1 MAKFFGKKQ
10 VVLGTL
16 VLALGVAVYLN
27 YYMAQQSSDAPPADV
42 PTTQSTAP
50 DNSLGDALNVNA
62 NPNEL
67 SNEAY
72 FNEARENREASRE
85 EAAELIKDLLNDVKA
100 TSEQKAEMTAQAAA
114 MAQAIQQES
123 KIEELIKA
131 KGFDDCVV
139 YIEGDRCSVVV
150 KSEELTA
157 LDATKISQ
165 VITAQSNILA
175 QNINITAIK

>member
-16 VLALGVAVYLN
+16 VAALGVAVYLN
-27 YYMAQQSSDAPPADV
+27 YYFAQQSSGAPSVDT
-42 PTTQSTAP
+42 PTTQSTSS

-62 NPNEL
+62 NQNA
-67 SNEAY
+67 SSDKY
-72 FNEARENREASRE
+72 FAEARENREASRE

-100 TSEQKAEMTAQAAA
+100 TDEQKSAVTVQAAA

-131 KGFDDCVV
+131 KGFEECVV
-139 YIEGDRCSVVV
+139 YIEKDRCSVVV
-150 KSEELTA
+150 KSESLTVQDTA
-157 LDATKISQ
+157 KISQ
-165 VITAQSNILA
+165 IVTSQSDVSA
-175 QNINITAIK
+175 QNINITAVK